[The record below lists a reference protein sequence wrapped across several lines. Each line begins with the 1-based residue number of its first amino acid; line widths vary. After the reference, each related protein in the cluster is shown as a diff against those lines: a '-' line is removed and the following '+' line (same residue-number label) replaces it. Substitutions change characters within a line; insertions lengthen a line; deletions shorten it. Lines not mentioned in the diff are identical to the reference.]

1 MCRVR
6 NRLQLAAV
14 SERNGILL
22 IVSLSF
28 LAGCLSALR
37 LTGGL
42 WLWGLAGLS
51 LLMGWLLRRLGAGAG
66 IALAFCFFALG
77 ALRFQSAYFTPQ
89 PDPGTYE
96 ITGYVYGGASERPD
110 QRVAFVLG
118 DVALDGAP
126 ASGMAYC
133 TLHYDDVPPVLFD
146 GAQVRFEGRVYLPD
160 GKSGEP
166 HMDFALWMRQSGQ
179 SFGIA
184 AYQGIAVLNGEADAP
199 VRDAAYRVRQSFTR
213 ALERVMGEEARV
225 AVALLLGER
234 DGLSQQER
242 EAFETLGV
250 AHVMSVS
257 GLHVGLLGG
266 LLLGVMRRLRVRRVL
281 RLPALAVFLAGYCA
295 LTGFSAASVRAAV
308 MLMLTLLAQLAS
320 RRPDRLTTLAA
331 AMLVVLALD
340 PLQAWS
346 AGFVLS
352 FSAMLGITLLLPP
365 LTRLFARL
373 FPYPEKSHPLRYA
386 LGRLGRGALSL
397 TAVSLAAQA
406 GVLLSTEGLFGSVF
420 SVLLGMERLTANLVA
435 GGLILLVSI
444 ILMEVLPSGKKG

>member
-1 MCRVR
+1 MCRAR

-22 IVSLSF
+22 VVSLSF

-51 LLMGWLLRRLGAGAG
+51 LLMGWLLRRRGAGAG
-66 IALAFCFFALG
+66 IALAVCFFALG

-118 DVALDGAP
+118 DVALDGTP

-225 AVALLLGER
+225 AVRNALR
-234 DGLSQQER
+234 DANTAIEKAVKNDNLPEDESKR
-242 EAFETLGV
+242 AEAEIQKMTDRFV
-250 AHVMSVS
+250 AEV
-257 GLHVGLLGG
+257 
-266 LLLGVMRRLRVRRVL
+266 
-281 RLPALAVFLAGYCA
+281 
-295 LTGFSAASVRAAV
+295 
-308 MLMLTLLAQLAS
+308 
-320 RRPDRLTTLAA
+320 D
-331 AMLVVLALD
+331 
-340 PLQAWS
+340 
-346 AGFVLS
+346 
-352 FSAMLGITLLLPP
+352 
-365 LTRLFARL
+365 
-373 FPYPEKSHPLRYA
+373 
-386 LGRLGRGALSL
+386 
-397 TAVSLAAQA
+397 
-406 GVLLSTEGLFGSVF
+406 
-420 SVLLGMERLTANLVA
+420 
-435 GGLILLVSI
+435 
-444 ILMEVLPSGKKG
+444 EVLKKKEAEVMEI

>member
-1 MCRVR
+1 MCRAR

-22 IVSLSF
+22 VVSLSF

-266 LLLGVMRRLRVRRVL
+266 LLLGLMRRLRVRRVL

-295 LTGFSAASVRAAV
+295 LTGFSAAS
-308 MLMLTLLAQLAS
+308 
-320 RRPDRLTTLAA
+320 
-331 AMLVVLALD
+331 
-340 PLQAWS
+340 
-346 AGFVLS
+346 
-352 FSAMLGITLLLPP
+352 
-365 LTRLFARL
+365 
-373 FPYPEKSHPLRYA
+373 
-386 LGRLGRGALSL
+386 
-397 TAVSLAAQA
+397 TA
-406 GVLLSTEGLFGSVF
+406 
-420 SVLLGMERLTANLVA
+420 
-435 GGLILLVSI
+435 
-444 ILMEVLPSGKKG
+444 

>member
-1 MCRVR
+1 MCRAR

-22 IVSLSF
+22 VVSLSF

-37 LTGGL
+37 LTGGI

-126 ASGMAYC
+126 ASGTAYC

-199 VRDAAYRVRQSFTR
+199 VRDVAYRVRQSFTR

-281 RLPALAVFLAGYCA
+281 RLPAVFLAELRA
-295 LTGFSAASVRAAV
+295 LTGFPPPRCGRRSFWWILRSWPRIFRRLGAGRRSCWPPPCWLCWRWTRCRHGRRVC
-308 MLMLTLLAQLAS
+308 AQL
-320 RRPDRLTTLAA
+320 
-331 AMLVVLALD
+331 
-340 PLQAWS
+340 
-346 AGFVLS
+346 
-352 FSAMLGITLLLPP
+352 SAMLGITLLTAADAPVCPP
-365 LTRLFARL
+365 V
-373 FPYPEKSHPLRYA
+373 S
-386 LGRLGRGALSL
+386 LSGKGPSPSVRAGPVGTGTL
-397 TAVSLAAQA
+397 SPTAVSFAARRWACCCPQRRTFTSSR
-406 GVLLSTEGLFGSVF
+406 ST
-420 SVLLGMERLTANLVA
+420 AC
-435 GGLILLVSI
+435 
-444 ILMEVLPSGKKG
+444 